1 MSEKVPGIY
10 ASEDETAIDEADV
23 MESWLLLY
31 RERREL
37 EQKLRMWDEVACPTA
52 TDLKLK
58 EDAQAEIRAKLN
70 TLDVRLKSGSGSQLP
85 SGPAPTS
92 DGAQPAPQPVPVVQ
106 PEAIDFGMLATP
118 GQLINTFGNHTG
130 MCKAWFSNLTDTPRL
145 LAARKVTGT
154 GGKHYTPPLFCPFEV
169 MQWLIDEKRKKGR
182 KVSPD
187 KAWQLLQSN
196 FEKVYNTRSAGDPR

>member
-10 ASEDETAIDEADV
+10 ASEDETSIDEADV

-52 TDLKLK
+52 TDLKLQ

-118 GQLINTFGNHTG
+118 EQLINTFGNHTG

-145 LAARKVTGT
+145 LIARKVAGT
-154 GGKHYTPPLFCPFEV
+154 GGKHHTPPLFCPFEV

-182 KVSPD
+182 KVSPE